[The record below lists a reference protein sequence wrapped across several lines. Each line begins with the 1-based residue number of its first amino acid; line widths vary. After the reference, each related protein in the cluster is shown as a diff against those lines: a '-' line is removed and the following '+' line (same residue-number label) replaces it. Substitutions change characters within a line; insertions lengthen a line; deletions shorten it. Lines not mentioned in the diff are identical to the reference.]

1 MFPKKLKQSGL
12 LYKKAAKLEEQLEKE
27 WALQDDHAGPSNQS
41 PVVQSAEDV
50 AMSDPYEEPMA
61 SMEEEYL
68 NENGDDDHRIS
79 DEGSIHNEDT
89 DGEEYLEEEYLEGEF
104 LEGEFLEEAS
114 LEIDPE
120 SAKLRDSLRT
130 WLIRNKVARS
140 GSNSLLAI
148 LRKASSLSAFSSLP
162 QDVRTLLKAPVNV
175 SQQITKVPGGGEMWY
190 QGVECCFQHYFR

>member
-1 MFPKKLKQSGL
+1 
-12 LYKKAAKLEEQLEKE
+12 
-27 WALQDDHAGPSNQS
+27 
-41 PVVQSAEDV
+41 
-50 AMSDPYEEPMA
+50 MSDPYEEPMA

-68 NENGDDDHRIS
+68 NENGDDDDRIS

-89 DGEEYLEEEYLEGEF
+89 DGEEY

-120 SAKLRDSLRT
+120 SAKLRDSLPT

-148 LRKASSLSAFSSLP
+148 LRKASSLFAFSFLS
-162 QDVRTLLKAPVNV
+162 QDVRNN
-175 SQQITKVPGGGEMWY
+175 S
-190 QGVECCFQHYFR
+190 